1 MYSNN
6 DRLTE
11 RQRQILDLYNQL
23 GTDKK
28 VAEELGITRTGVTK
42 TRNAAL
48 RKLEA
53 DDGVI
58 DAMSNAGL
66 KNYDN
71 VHSGWLKTDEASIYF
86 VNPKV
91 DDEQREDLVETF
103 KEAFKDAPKSF
114 PTAAPTDID
123 DELLSKY
130 ILADLHMGMR
140 AWEPEAG
147 DNYDLDIAVE
157 RLQTTFSTLVRSTPN
172 SKIGLIENLGDTFHA
187 NDHKNMTPGS
197 GHILD
202 SDGRFTKIMYET
214 VKAVV
219 TLVEEL
225 KEKHETVKYVGVSGN
240 HDVDANHYLTI
251 ALMMRFHDDPRV
263 DIIWNPAKMWSM
275 DFGNVL
281 LAAHHGD
288 RVKPERLAMQLADDF
303 APLWGKTK
311 WRYLDTGHIHHDSS
325 KDIGGVF
332 WESHRTLASRD
343 AYATGAGYVSRS
355 TLKSVTYH
363 KERGEI
369 IRNTVGV

>member
-1 MYSNN
+1 M
-6 DRLTE
+6 DT
-11 RQRQILDLYNQL
+11 
-23 GTDKK
+23 
-28 VAEELGITRTGVTK
+28 
-42 TRNAAL
+42 
-48 RKLEA
+48 
-53 DDGVI
+53 
-58 DAMSNAGL
+58 AGL
-66 KNYDN
+66 QNYDN

-91 DDEQREDLVETF
+91 DEGQREDIIETF
-103 KEAFKDAPKSF
+103 KEALKDAPKSF
-114 PTAAPTDID
+114 PTSGPTLVEED
-123 DELLSKY
+123 LLSKY

-140 AWEPEAG
+140 AWGPEAG
-147 DNYDLDIAVE
+147 ENYDLDIAVE
-157 RLQTTFSTLVRSTPN
+157 RLHTTFGTLVKSTPN

-225 KEKHETVKYVGVSGN
+225 KEKHEKVQYVGISGN

-263 DIIWNPAKMWSM
+263 DIIWNPAKMWCM
-275 DFGNVL
+275 KFGNVL
-281 LAAHHGD
+281 FAAHHGD
-288 RVKPERLAMQLADDF
+288 RVKPERLAMQVADDF
-303 APLWGKTK
+303 APLWGQTK
-311 WRYLDTGHIHHDSS
+311 WRYLDTGHIHHDSA
-325 KDIGGVF
+325 KDIGGLF
-332 WESHRTLASRD
+332 WESHRTLAARD

-355 TLKSVTYH
+355 TLKAVTYH
-363 KERGEI
+363 KDRGEI

>member
-1 MYSNN
+1 MN
-6 DRLTE
+6 DGRLTE
-11 RQRQILDLYNQL
+11 RQELILQLYQEL
-23 GTDKK
+23 GTDQA
-28 VAEELGITRTGVTK
+28 VADKLGISRPSVNI
-42 TRNAAL
+42 TRNKAL

-58 DAMSNAGL
+58 NAMSKAGL
-66 KNYDN
+66 QDYDN
-71 VHSGWLKTDEASIYF
+71 VHSGWLKTDDASIYF
-86 VNPKV
+86 VNPKIE
-91 DDEQREDLVETF
+91 DGAQRDNLIETF
-103 KEAFKDAPKSF
+103 KEALKDAPRSF
-114 PTAAPTDID
+114 PTKAPSLTDD
-123 DELLSKY
+123 DLLTKY

-147 DNYDLDIAVE
+147 ENYDLDIAVE
-157 RLQTTFSTLVRSTPN
+157 RLQTTFSTLVQSTPN
-172 SKIGLIENLGDTFHA
+172 SKVGLIENLGDTFHS
-187 NDHKNMTPGS
+187 NDHKHMTPGS

-225 KEKHETVKYVGVSGN
+225 KEKHETVQYVGISGN

-263 DIIWNPAKMWSM
+263 DIIWNPAKMWCHR
-275 DFGNVL
+275 FGKVL

-288 RVKPERLAMQLADDF
+288 RTKPDRLAMQVADDF
-303 APLWGKTK
+303 AAEWGQTK

-332 WESHRTLASRD
+332 WESHRTLAARD
-343 AYATGAGYVSRS
+343 AYATGSGYVTRS
-355 TLKSVTYH
+355 TLKAVTYH

>member
-6 DRLTE
+6 GRLTE
-11 RQRQILDLYNQL
+11 RQQEILDLYNEL
-23 GTDKK
+23 GTDQK
-28 VAEELGITRTGVTK
+28 VADRLGVARITVNK
-42 TRNAAL
+42 ARNAAL
-48 RKLEA
+48 RKMEA

-58 DAMSNAGL
+58 NAMHKAGL
-66 KNYDN
+66 QNYDN
-71 VHSGWLKTDEASIYF
+71 VHSGWLKSDDASIYF

-91 DDEQREDLVETF
+91 SDDEREDLVETF
-103 KEAFKDAPKSF
+103 KEALKDAPKSF
-114 PTAAPTDID
+114 PTAAPSVVEED
-123 DELLSKY
+123 LLSKY

-157 RLQTTFSTLVRSTPN
+157 RLQSTFSTLVRSTPN

-225 KEKHETVKYVGVSGN
+225 KEKHEYVKYVGVSGN

-263 DIIWNPAKMWSM
+263 DIIWNPAKMWCM
-275 DFGNVL
+275 DFGKVM

-288 RVKPERLAMQLADDF
+288 RVKPERLAMQVADDF
-303 APLWGKTK
+303 APMWGKTK

-343 AYATGAGYVSRS
+343 AYATGSGYVSRS